1 MVVNKYHAGLG
12 TMPCEELLTAI
23 PCIEGRRTQRPTIN
37 SLGSREEEGV
47 SDDEKVLPSEGV
59 YVVPPVPQKLAE
71 LIRRGGYVEMG
82 ELLPEFWS
90 APNEEAKKEEKGRR
104 TRKVRD
110 IFTWLECFASYVA
123 VRVSMTTRADGIPV
137 HDCEGEPGFRG
148 FGLGKVRCS
157 LQEAGSTNGKHP
169 MVSDKLH
176 PLHHVLYRSGY
187 KHEAV

>member
-1 MVVNKYHAGLG
+1 
-12 TMPCEELLTAI
+12 
-23 PCIEGRRTQRPTIN
+23 
-37 SLGSREEEGV
+37 
-47 SDDEKVLPSEGV
+47 
-59 YVVPPVPQKLAE
+59 
-71 LIRRGGYVEMG
+71 MG

-123 VRVSMTTRADGIPV
+123 VRVMMTTRADGIPV

-148 FGLGKVRCS
+148 IGLGKVRCS
-157 LQEAGSTNGKHP
+157 LQEAGSTNGKHQ

-176 PLHHVLYRSGY
+176 PLTPCALPVRLQTQRSVSCVLLHHTRRRGSVPSQETLTRRLRT
-187 KHEAV
+187 A